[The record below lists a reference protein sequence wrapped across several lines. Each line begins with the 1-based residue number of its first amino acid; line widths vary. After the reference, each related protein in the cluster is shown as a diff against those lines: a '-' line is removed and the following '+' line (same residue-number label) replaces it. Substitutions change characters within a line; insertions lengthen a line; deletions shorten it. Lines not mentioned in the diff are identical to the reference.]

1 MGSSISIV
9 GTLLGTARLYAKHMM
24 ENLSYFMVSY
34 SKLIEQLMY
43 YPDTG
48 IFIWKVSKRG
58 PIKAGNVAGTNAGG

>member
-1 MGSSISIV
+1 
-9 GTLLGTARLYAKHMM
+9 
-24 ENLSYFMVSY
+24 MVSY